1 MKTLYPLFLLSILLC
16 GACSYLFPPRTVE
29 CCEHK
34 AACCYGQICCLPRYA
49 KDAGVEPK
57 VFTPEVPVY
66 GAWQDLTPPP
76 GAVIVKKGW
85 LARHNP
91 FGSSEE
97 EPQPQPQPQPQAQ
110 VPDQPAQV
118 PDQQARQET
127 NKEEPKE
134 DKGFLGRLWPF

>member
-1 MKTLYPLFLLSILLC
+1 MKTLYPLFLVGILLC
-16 GACSYLFPPRTVE
+16 GACSYLFPPKKVE

-85 LARHNP
+85 LARYNP

-97 EPQPQPQPQPQAQ
+97 EQKPQPQRQPQAQ
-110 VPDQPAQV
+110 APDQQTPA
-118 PDQQARQET
+118 PDQQAQQET